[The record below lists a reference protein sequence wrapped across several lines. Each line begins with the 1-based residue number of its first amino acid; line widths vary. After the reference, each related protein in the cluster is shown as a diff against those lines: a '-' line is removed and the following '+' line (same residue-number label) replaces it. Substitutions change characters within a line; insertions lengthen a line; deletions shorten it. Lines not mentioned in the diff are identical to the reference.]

1 MKFIKSRFVPPKLI
15 GKTLDVSKATVTD
28 QNILGKELAAK
39 VGDRAFQKTISRFLP
54 KIDIAASKRV
64 QARQIKFGESKT
76 QLQTKVP
83 TNLPKRLSPVSTF
96 TTSFGK
102 NVKAK
107 ITKLQQQAYNLAN
120 IKQAKAYSKTTK
132 KLGIEKSFKGSAA
145 DEIDIL
151 RSKVNT
157 DARINVMDS
166 EKISSANF
174 IETAYRYE
182 KVIPT
187 AADYASVSYTVKGIR
202 KGKPTSNF
210 ITRSTKVGEEQDL
223 KFGFEKKGSKKP
235 MIIKQSQFKKPIN
248 VPVYNFHKVNKPN
261 INFNKQSFGQ
271 TTSGKIVLGK
281 KLGDVSSKYNRTRN
295 FKRSFSK
302 FKITPKE

>member
-1 MKFIKSRFVPPKLI
+1 MKFIKSRFVAPKLI

-28 QNILGKELAAK
+28 QNILGKERASQI
-39 VGDRAFQKTISRFLP
+39 GDYVFERTISRFLP
-54 KIDIAASKRV
+54 KIDVAAGKRL
-64 QARQIKFGESKT
+64 QARKIKFGESKT

-83 TNLPKRLSPVSTF
+83 TSLPKRLSPVSTF

-107 ITKLQQQAYNLAN
+107 ITKLKEQAYNLAN
-120 IKQAKAYSKTTK
+120 IKQAKAYSKKTK

-166 EKISSANF
+166 DKISSADF

-182 KVIPT
+182 KTIPS
-187 AADYASVSYTVKGIR
+187 ASQYASVSYTVKGIR
-202 KGKPTSNF
+202 KGKPTSDF

-223 KFGFEKKGSKKP
+223 KFGFEKKGFKKA
-235 MIIKQSQFKKPIN
+235 MIVKQSQFKKPIN

-261 INFNKQSFGQ
+261 INFNKQSIGQ
-271 TTSGKIVLGK
+271 TTSGKTVLGK

>member
-1 MKFIKSRFVPPKLI
+1 MKFIKSRFVAPKLI

-39 VGDRAFQKTISRFLP
+39 IGDRAFKKTISRFLP
-54 KIDIAASKRV
+54 KIDIAASKRL

-83 TNLPKRLSPVSTF
+83 TSLPKRLSPVSTF

-132 KLGIEKSFKGSAA
+132 KLGIEKSYKGSTA
-145 DEIDIL
+145 DEVDIL

-157 DARINVMDS
+157 DARINVMVLKKYLVLILLKQLIDM
-166 EKISSANF
+166 KKLFQLQLTMQVFLIQL
-174 IETAYRYE
+174 
-182 KVIPT
+182 KV
-187 AADYASVSYTVKGIR
+187 YA
-202 KGKPTSNF
+202 
-210 ITRSTKVGEEQDL
+210 
-223 KFGFEKKGSKKP
+223 
-235 MIIKQSQFKKPIN
+235 
-248 VPVYNFHKVNKPN
+248 KVNQLL
-261 INFNKQSFGQ
+261 I
-271 TTSGKIVLGK
+271 L
-281 KLGDVSSKYNRTRN
+281 
-295 FKRSFSK
+295 
-302 FKITPKE
+302 

>member
-1 MKFIKSRFVPPKLI
+1 MKFIKSRFVAPKLI

-39 VGDRAFQKTISRFLP
+39 IGDRAFKKTISRFLP
-54 KIDIAASKRV
+54 KIDIAASKRL
-64 QARQIKFGESKT
+64 QAKQIKFGKSKT

-83 TNLPKRLSPVSTF
+83 TSSPKRLSPFSTF

-132 KLGIEKSFKGSAA
+132 KLGIEKSYKGSTA
-145 DEIDIL
+145 DEVDIL

-166 EKISSANF
+166 DKISSADF

-182 KVIPT
+182 KAIPS
-187 AADYASVSYTVKGIR
+187 ASQYASVSYTVKGIR
-202 KGKPTSNF
+202 KGKPTSDF
-210 ITRSTKVGEEQDL
+210 ITRSIKVGEEDL
-223 KFGFEKKGSKKP
+223 KFGFEKKG
-235 MIIKQSQFKKPIN
+235 FKKPLIVKQSEFKKTTN

-281 KLGDVSSKYNRTRN
+281 KLGDISNKYNKTRN